1 MSDEARLAVLEIKV
15 DGLYTKYD
23 ELNENVVKAINKI
36 GALVERHDKDIYDT
50 PGLKADIRNLN
61 QAEIDRKKMI
71 VLIQAAIVAAV
82 MEPLLIGLLWWIT
95 YGNRIM
101 NDMERMAK

>member
-1 MSDEARLAVLEIKV
+1 MSEEARLAVLETKV
-15 DGLYTKYD
+15 DGLYTRYD
-23 ELNENVVKAINKI
+23 ELNENVVKAIDKI

-71 VLIQAAIVAAV
+71 ALIQAAIIAAV
-82 MEPLLIGLLWWIT
+82 MEPILLGFLWWIT
-95 YGNRIM
+95 YGHKM
-101 NDMERMAK
+101 VGGMERISP